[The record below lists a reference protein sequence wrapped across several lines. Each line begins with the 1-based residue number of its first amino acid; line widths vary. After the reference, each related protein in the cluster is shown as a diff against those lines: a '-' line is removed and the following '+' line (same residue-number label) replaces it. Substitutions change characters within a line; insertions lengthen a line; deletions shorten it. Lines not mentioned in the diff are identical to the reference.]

1 MTPDTPRNPS
11 TNNKNRRRTMKT
23 KNIFNILALAVLMPA
38 IIFSTA
44 CSKDDNAVNTDNTN
58 KKGYELPVTIK
69 VSRQGDD
76 PATRASYNGTTKKLE
91 FSTGDK
97 LRVRGYNATVGE
109 FGGILD
115 WYSGGTFKGT
125 ILTENEYTGT
135 VEDLFTA
142 TPGVYASLLPAG
154 YGTYGFISVVEK
166 SGYDNMIMLN
176 ETKAFAL
183 TKATA
188 IEQFSRET
196 GNYVTSNGFVLAPLY
211 AILNFTITN
220 LTANTEYA
228 IVVSDGSSYDRTG
241 NVTTNGSGTAIFAVG
256 VRGGRESDNITLTVS
271 GTPITLNLFS
281 GTNTALAAGKI
292 YNITRSAVPPLIAG
306 ALAGKFTI
314 NDSGNQVYFS
324 QGNLQYQASTNTWR
338 FAEHQWDF
346 VGDATNGNVYVGA
359 VKSNNALIAS
369 DYSGWI
375 DMFGW
380 GTSGY
385 NHGANCY
392 QPYSTS
398 QEYTDYYA
406 YGSHTYNLRDQTGR
420 ADWGYNAISNG
431 GNVEN
436 FWRTLTNNE
445 WEYVFNTRST
455 TSGVKYAKATVNG
468 VAGVILLPDD
478 WNTSYHSLTSTNTA
492 SANYTTNNISSSD
505 WTNDFEAHGAV
516 FLPAVGR
523 RWGTSLFNVGERGN
537 YWSTSNGGSSNTANR
552 VYFTSSSLNPH
563 DNNGRYDGYAVRLVK
578 KVD

>member
-1 MTPDTPRNPS
+1 
-11 TNNKNRRRTMKT
+11 MKT

-38 IIFSTA
+38 IMFSTA

-58 KKGYELPVTIK
+58 KKGYELPVTIN

-76 PATRASYNGTTKKLE
+76 LATRASYNGTTKKLE

-135 VEDLFTA
+135 VDDLFTA

-241 NVTTNGSGTAIFAVG
+241 NVTTNGSGTATFAVG

-292 YNITRSAVPPLIAG
+292 YNITRSVPAPSG
-306 ALAGKFTI
+306 AIDGKFSVSSTK
-314 NDSGNQVYFS
+314 QVYFS
-324 QGNLQYQASTNTWR
+324 QGNLQYKASTNTWR
-338 FAEHQWDF
+338 FATNQYDY
-346 VGDATNGNVYVGA
+346 VGDADTGNVYENEE
-359 VKSNNALIAS
+359 KCDNANIS
-369 DYSGWI
+369 GSYSGWI
-375 DMFGW
+375 DLFGW

-385 NHGANCY
+385 DSKY
-392 QPYSTS
+392 PYASSTGNS
-398 QEYTDYYA
+398 SYA
-406 YGSHTYNLRDQTGR
+406 AVDLAGTNY
-420 ADWGYNAISNG
+420 DWGVYNTITNG
-431 GNVEN
+431 NTG
-436 FWRTLTNNE
+436 WRTLTDGE
-445 WEYVFNTRST
+445 WEHLLKKRYFTSYRYAIGSIHST
-455 TSGVKYAKATVNG
+455 NG
-468 VAGVILLPDD
+468 MIIFPDD
-478 WNTSYHSLTSTNTA
+478 FNPTAVGVTITSPNSV
-492 SANYTTNNISSSD
+492 SSGYVSYADAD
-505 WTNDFEAHGAV
+505 WTKMEAAGCV
-516 FLPAVGR
+516 FLPAAGR
-523 RWGTSLFNVGERGN
+523 RPYDSPTTVVNVGTNGY
-537 YWSTSNGGSSNTANR
+537 YWTTTIMSNWAAHWWYFSTSGLGPSNGYRSYGDS
-552 VYFTSSSLNPH
+552 
-563 DNNGRYDGYAVRLVK
+563 VRLVK
-578 KVD
+578 DAE